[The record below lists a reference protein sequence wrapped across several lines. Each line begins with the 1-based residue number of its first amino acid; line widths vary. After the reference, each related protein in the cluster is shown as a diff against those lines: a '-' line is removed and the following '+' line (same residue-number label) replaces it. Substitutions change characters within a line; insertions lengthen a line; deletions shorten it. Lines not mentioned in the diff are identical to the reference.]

1 MCMAERKSI
10 FVHRRSHCFILHHIH
25 RLTFFFYETP
35 LSSRY
40 LHTYTYTA
48 LNRVHNLDM
57 LSRDTPAPVPAWN
70 NRTIR
75 ALITYA
81 STYPPSPRPGITFVP
96 SPANPIGVRRRTW
109 HVTTIRRRTR
119 ATLPIGASVNGPS
132 RRTSIRPAD
141 ATPYKIY
148 NAMPLIKRR
157 WSHIRVTAIS
167 TKRH

>member
-10 FVHRRSHCFILHHIH
+10 LFHRRSHCFILHHIH

-40 LHTYTYTA
+40 LHHIHIA
-48 LNRVHNLDM
+48 LNLVQIRDM
-57 LSRDTPAPVPAWN
+57 LLRDTPAPVPAWN

-81 STYPPSPRPGITFVP
+81 STYPPSPRPAMTFVP
-96 SPANPIGVRRRTW
+96 PPANPIGVRRRTW

-141 ATPYKIY
+141 ATPYKMY
-148 NAMPLIKRR
+148 NAPPLTKRR